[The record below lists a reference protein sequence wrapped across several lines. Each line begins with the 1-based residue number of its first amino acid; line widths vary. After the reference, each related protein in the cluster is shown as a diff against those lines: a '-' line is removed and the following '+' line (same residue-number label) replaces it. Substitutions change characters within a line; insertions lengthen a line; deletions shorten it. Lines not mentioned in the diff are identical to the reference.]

1 MGHFSFFLHR
11 PDFLPP
17 CTQPYALKK
26 FYKEFLNY
34 YSLKVT
40 KFHGDSDKNKN
51 ARTLKKL

>member
-1 MGHFSFFLHR
+1 MGHFRFYLHR

-26 FYKEFLNY
+26 FDKEFLNY